1 MKKFIKRSLLFSATF
16 CCLAGIAT
24 LDNSVQAKAAVST
37 ASGSDFFVE
46 GAAVRLTD
54 ELADN
59 GISFHTVLNTG
70 SDVYTKFTTDG
81 DLKDGVTTGTIIA
94 PAKLVV
100 TEALTKDTVLSGG
113 NEIADI
119 NTTNIWMDYALNGT
133 QYKKTVAYI
142 YDIPEEYYTVELV
155 AAGYITDGTDT
166 VYTAKS
172 APFSMSWVAKA
183 EYDDENSK
191 LNATQKADLKKTY
204 IGEYTVTYRDGETS
218 TSEQVSYGDKI
229 TAEEPEAVGKY
240 FVGYTNRTGTAV
252 WNKEE
257 NVVTGDTN
265 LYVNWADY
273 DFSSLT
279 DLDKN
284 AVEPLNVLASELKM
298 VVDEKAT
305 DGFAM
310 RALTTV
316 NGNGSGMVVNFNNVD
331 ISEYSQIIVRVRQ
344 GAEGKNIG
352 VYIND
357 VASSVAW
364 KPFNVY
370 TTLDILPALKSNN
383 QTSLTKITLKSISV
397 GDAEIFLD
405 GITFVKGSTTYDFSS
420 PDDSVDLGIVSAVNG
435 AYGLGIASYD
445 GTEDGYAVKASS
457 STPTGSGL
465 KFSFNGLDL
474 RNYQSIIIRAQVVN
488 QFFIAV
494 NGVDITE
501 RDNHVSTNSYS
512 ELDLLELI
520 NAYNAGKTGSEKIT
534 KLDSFTIHR
543 NYATMIYVDSI
554 TFVEG
559 VAEVKPKNIATL
571 NSAAASQT
579 TTLNSIAMP
588 DELKDET
595 HLGGNVAELSFTA
608 KWSSITLSLTEI
620 VSVGGKIYV
629 SIYAKTTMEM
639 GFKFA
644 QDSASDMIADSYNVQ
659 LTAGWNLVE
668 IDTSNLPNFKSEK
681 TAINYVV
688 LQQRTGSGVAYLE
701 SVYVK

>member
-191 LNATQKADLKKTY
+191 LDATQKADLKKTY

-344 GAEGKNIG
+344 STASSIG
-352 VYIND
+352 VYVND

-364 KPFNVY
+364 KPFNTY
-370 TTLDILPALKSNN
+370 TTLDILPALKANN
-383 QTSLTKITLKSISV
+383 QTALNKITLMAKSV
-397 GDAEIFLD
+397 GGAEIFLD
-405 GITFVKGSTTYDFSS
+405 NITFVKGSITYDFSS
-420 PDDSVDLGIVSAVNG
+420 VDDAVDFGIVSAVNG
-435 AYGLGIASYD
+435 AYGLGIATFE

-501 RDNHVSTNSYS
+501 RGNHVSTNSYS

-571 NSAAASQT
+571 TSAAASQT
-579 TTLNSIAMP
+579 TTLKSIAMP

-644 QDSASDMIADSYNVQ
+644 QDSAGDAIADSYNVQ

>member
-59 GISFHTVLNTG
+59 GVSFHTVLNTG

-191 LNATQKADLKKTY
+191 LDATQKADLKKTY

-344 GAEGKNIG
+344 STASSIG
-352 VYIND
+352 VYVND

-364 KPFNVY
+364 KPFNTY
-370 TTLDILPALKSNN
+370 TTLDILPALKANN
-383 QTSLTKITLKSISV
+383 QTALNKITLMAKSV
-397 GDAEIFLD
+397 GGAEIFLD
-405 GITFVKGSTTYDFSS
+405 NITFVKGSITYDFSS
-420 PDDSVDLGIVSAVNG
+420 VDDAVDLGIVTAVNN
-435 AYGLGIASYD
+435 AYGLGIDAFE

-457 STPTGSGL
+457 SAPTGSGL
-465 KFSFNGLDL
+465 KFSFDNLDL
-474 RNYQSIIIRAQVVN
+474 SNYASIIIRAKVVN

-501 RDNHVSTNSYS
+501 RGNHVSTNSYS

-559 VAEVKPKNIATL
+559 VAEVKPKNIAKLT
-571 NSAAASQT
+571 SA
-579 TTLNSIAMP
+579 IAMP

-608 KWSSITLSLTEI
+608 RWSSITLSLTET
-620 VSVGGKIYV
+620 VSVGMKVYV

-644 QDSASDMIADSYNVQ
+644 QDSASDMIADSYNVSLIQ
-659 LTAGWNLVE
+659 GWNLVE

-681 TAINYVV
+681 TAINYIF